1 MIDVVPDKKANP
13 SLETFQF
20 GVEVG
25 SAEKDGQKRM
35 RTDSI
40 EVAYQ

>member
-1 MIDVVPDKKANP
+1 VIEVVPNKKANP

-35 RTDSI
+35 RTDFI
-40 EVAYQ
+40 EVAFR